1 MCRNEFKAM
10 TFLAQVIIIASLV
23 QWGGVS
29 YDKKPY
35 PGWAEFFGWLL
46 ALASMMMIPIFAIVQ
61 CYYSK
66 GTTITEVSMLS

>member
-1 MCRNEFKAM
+1 M

-46 ALASMMMIPIFAIVQ
+46 ALASMVMIPIFAIVQ